1 MLKLKQIKKSFEQKL
16 VLKSVSLT
24 AKPGELI
31 HISGINGSGKST
43 IFKIITGLL
52 KADSG
57 EIKLDENDIV
67 GALIENPNFLEYES
81 AMSNLHFLANLNKR
95 FNEKE
100 VRDLLQYFMLDPDD
114 PEPIVKYSVGM
125 RQKVGII
132 QAVMENQNIIL
143 LDEPTRGIDQES
155 IGLFVAMLKKLRQQ
169 NKIVVVASHDQ
180 INELKY
186 DRQFVL
192 QRGILQEKQF

>member
-1 MLKLKQIKKSFEQKL
+1 MLELRQIKKSFGQKL
-16 VLKSVSLT
+16 VLKNVSLL

-57 EIKLDENDIV
+57 EIRLGENDVV
-67 GALIENPNFLEYES
+67 GALIENPDFLEYES
-81 AMSNLHFLANLNKR
+81 AMTNLHFLANLNKR

-100 VRDLLQYFMLDPDD
+100 VRGLLRYFMLDPDD
-114 PEPIVKYSVGM
+114 PEPIAKYSVGM

-155 IGLFVAMLKKLRQQ
+155 ISLFVALLKKLKQQ

-186 DRQFVL
+186 DRLFILRQ
-192 QRGILQEKQF
+192 GILQEK

>member
-1 MLKLKQIKKSFEQKL
+1 MLELRQIKKSFGQKL
-16 VLKSVSLT
+16 VLKNVSLL

-57 EIKLDENDIV
+57 EIRLGENDVV
-67 GALIENPNFLEYES
+67 GALIENPDFLEYES

-95 FNEKE
+95 FNEKI
-100 VRDLLQYFMLDPDD
+100 VRDLLRHFMIDPDD
-114 PEPIVKYSVGM
+114 PEPIAKYSVGM
-125 RQKVGII
+125 RQKLGII
-132 QAVMENQNIIL
+132 QAVMEDQNVIL

-155 IGLFVAMLKKLRQQ
+155 ISLFVALLKKLKQQ

-186 DRQFVL
+186 DRRFIL
-192 QRGILQEKQF
+192 HHGILQDE

>member
-1 MLKLKQIKKSFEQKL
+1 MLELKQIKKSFGQKL
-16 VLKSVSLT
+16 VLKNVSLL

-57 EIKLDENDIV
+57 EIRLGENDVV
-67 GALIENPNFLEYES
+67 GALIENPDFLEYES
-81 AMSNLHFLANLNKR
+81 AMTNLHFLANLNKR
-95 FNEKE
+95 FNEKI
-100 VRDLLQYFMLDPDD
+100 VRDLLRHFMLDPDD
-114 PEPIVKYSVGM
+114 PEPIAKYSVGM
-125 RQKVGII
+125 RQEVGII
-132 QAVMENQNIIL
+132 QAVMENQNVIL

-155 IGLFVAMLKKLRQQ
+155 ISLFVALLKKLKQQ

-186 DRQFVL
+186 DRFFILRQ
-192 QRGILQEKQF
+192 GILQEK

>member
-1 MLKLKQIKKSFEQKL
+1 MLELKQIKKSFGQKL
-16 VLKSVSLT
+16 VLKNVSLL

-52 KADSG
+52 EADSG
-57 EIKLDENDIV
+57 EIRLDKNDIV
-67 GALIENPNFLEYES
+67 GALIENPDFLEYES
-81 AMSNLHFLANLNKR
+81 AMTNLHFLANLNKR

-100 VRDLLQYFMLDPDD
+100 VRGLLRYFMLDPDD
-114 PEPIVKYSVGM
+114 PEPIAKYSVGM

-155 IGLFVAMLKKLRQQ
+155 IGLFVAMLKKLRQR
-169 NKIVVVASHDQ
+169 NKIIVVASHDQ

-186 DRQFVL
+186 DRRFIL
-192 QRGILQEKQF
+192 HHGILQDE

>member
-1 MLKLKQIKKSFEQKL
+1 MLELRQIKKSFGQKL
-16 VLKSVSLT
+16 VLKNVSLL

-57 EIKLDENDIV
+57 EIRLGENDVV
-67 GALIENPNFLEYES
+67 GALIENPDFLEYES

-95 FNEKE
+95 FNEKI
-100 VRDLLQYFMLDPDD
+100 VRDLLRHFMLDPDD
-114 PEPIVKYSVGM
+114 PEPIAKYSVGM

-155 IGLFVAMLKKLRQQ
+155 ISLFVAMLKKLKQQ
-169 NKIVVVASHDQ
+169 NKIVVVANHDQ
-180 INELKY
+180 IKELNY
-186 DRQFVL
+186 DRRFIL
-192 QRGILQEKQF
+192 HHGILQDE

>member
-1 MLKLKQIKKSFEQKL
+1 M

-52 KADSG
+52 EADSG
-57 EIKLDENDIV
+57 EIRLDENDIV
-67 GALIENPNFLEYES
+67 GALIENPDFLEYES
-81 AMSNLHFLANLNKR
+81 AMSNLHFLAKLNNH
-95 FNEKE
+95 FNEKNI
-100 VRDLLQYFMLDPDD
+100 RNLLRYFMLDSDD
-114 PEPIVKYSVGM
+114 PEPIAKYSVGM

-132 QAVMENQNIIL
+132 QAVMENQNVIL

-169 NKIVVVASHDQ
+169 NKIIVVASHDQ

-192 QRGILQEKQF
+192 KKGILREKQK

>member
-1 MLKLKQIKKSFEQKL
+1 MLELRQIKKSFGQKL
-16 VLKSVSLT
+16 VLKNVSLL

-57 EIKLDENDIV
+57 EIRLGENDVV
-67 GALIENPNFLEYES
+67 GALIENPDFLEYES

-100 VRDLLQYFMLDPDD
+100 VRGLLRYFMLDPDD
-114 PEPIVKYSVGM
+114 PEPIAKYSVGM

-155 IGLFVAMLKKLRQQ
+155 ISLFVALLKKLKQQ

-186 DRQFVL
+186 DRRFIL
-192 QRGILQEKQF
+192 HHGILQDE

>member
-1 MLKLKQIKKSFEQKL
+1 MLELRQIKKSFGQKL
-16 VLKSVSLT
+16 VLKNVSLL

-57 EIKLDENDIV
+57 EIRLGENDVV
-67 GALIENPNFLEYES
+67 GALIENPDFLEYES

-95 FNEKE
+95 FNEKI
-100 VRDLLQYFMLDPDD
+100 VRDLLRHFMLDPDD
-114 PEPIVKYSVGM
+114 PEPIAKYSVGM

-132 QAVMENQNIIL
+132 QAVMENQNVIL

-155 IGLFVAMLKKLRQQ
+155 ISLFVTMLKKLKQQ

-186 DRQFVL
+186 DRFFILRQ
-192 QRGILQEKQF
+192 GILQEK

>member
-1 MLKLKQIKKSFEQKL
+1 MLELRQIKKSFGQKL
-16 VLKSVSLT
+16 VLKNVSLL

-57 EIKLDENDIV
+57 EIRLGENDVV
-67 GALIENPNFLEYES
+67 GALIENPDFLEYES
-81 AMSNLHFLANLNKR
+81 AMTNLHFLANLNKR
-95 FNEKE
+95 FNEKI
-100 VRDLLQYFMLDPDD
+100 VRDLLRHFMLDPDD

-132 QAVMENQNIIL
+132 QAVMENQNVIL
-143 LDEPTRGIDQES
+143 FDEPTRGIDQES
-155 IGLFVAMLKKLRQQ
+155 VSLFVALLKKLKQQ

-186 DRQFVL
+186 DRFFILRQ
-192 QRGILQEKQF
+192 GILQEK

>member
-1 MLKLKQIKKSFEQKL
+1 MLELRQIKKSFGQKL
-16 VLKSVSLT
+16 VLKNVSLL

-57 EIKLDENDIV
+57 EIRLGENDVV
-67 GALIENPNFLEYES
+67 GALIENPDFLEYES

-95 FNEKE
+95 FNEKI
-100 VRDLLQYFMLDPDD
+100 VRNLLRHFMLDPDD
-114 PEPIVKYSVGM
+114 PEPIAKYSVGM

-132 QAVMENQNIIL
+132 QAVMETQNVIL

-155 IGLFVAMLKKLRQQ
+155 VSLFVALLKKLKQQ

-186 DRQFVL
+186 DRFFILRQ
-192 QRGILQEKQF
+192 GILQEK

>member
-1 MLKLKQIKKSFEQKL
+1 MLELKQIKKSFGQKL
-16 VLKSVSLT
+16 VLKNVSLL

-52 KADSG
+52 EADSG
-57 EIKLDENDIV
+57 EIRLDKNDIV
-67 GALIENPNFLEYES
+67 GALIENPDFLEYES
-81 AMSNLHFLANLNKR
+81 AMTNLHFLANLNKR
-95 FNEKE
+95 FNEKI
-100 VRDLLQYFMLDPDD
+100 VRDLLRHFMLDPDD
-114 PEPIVKYSVGM
+114 PEPIAKYSVGM

-132 QAVMENQNIIL
+132 QAVMENQNVIL

-155 IGLFVAMLKKLRQQ
+155 ISLFVALLKKLKQQ

-186 DRQFVL
+186 DRFFILRQ
-192 QRGILQEKQF
+192 GILQEK

>member
-1 MLKLKQIKKSFEQKL
+1 MLELRQIKKSFGQKL
-16 VLKSVSLT
+16 VLKNVSLL

-57 EIKLDENDIV
+57 EIRLGENDVV
-67 GALIENPNFLEYES
+67 GALIENPDFLEYES
-81 AMSNLHFLANLNKR
+81 AMTNLHFLANLNKR
-95 FNEKE
+95 FNEKI
-100 VRDLLQYFMLDPDD
+100 VRDLLRHFMLDPDD
-114 PEPIVKYSVGM
+114 PEPIAKYSVGM

-155 IGLFVAMLKKLRQQ
+155 INLFVTMLKKLKQQ

-186 DRQFVL
+186 DRRFIL
-192 QRGILQEKQF
+192 HHGILQDE

>member
-1 MLKLKQIKKSFEQKL
+1 MLELRQIKKSFGQKL
-16 VLKSVSLT
+16 VLKNVSLL

-57 EIKLDENDIV
+57 EIRLGENDVV
-67 GALIENPNFLEYES
+67 GALIENPDFLEYES

-95 FNEKE
+95 FNEKI
-100 VRDLLQYFMLDPDD
+100 VRDLLRHFMLDPDD
-114 PEPIVKYSVGM
+114 PEPIANYSVGM

-132 QAVMENQNIIL
+132 QAVMENQNVIL

-155 IGLFVAMLKKLRQQ
+155 VSLFVALLKKLKQQ

-186 DRQFVL
+186 DRFFILRQ
-192 QRGILQEKQF
+192 GILQEK

>member
-1 MLKLKQIKKSFEQKL
+1 MLELRQIKKSFGQKL
-16 VLKSVSLT
+16 VLKNVSLL

-57 EIKLDENDIV
+57 EIRLGENDVV
-67 GALIENPNFLEYES
+67 GALIENPDFLEYES

-95 FNEKE
+95 FNEKI
-100 VRDLLQYFMLDPDD
+100 VRDLLRHFMLDPDD
-114 PEPIVKYSVGM
+114 PEPIAKYSVGM

-155 IGLFVAMLKKLRQQ
+155 ISLFVALLKKLKQQ

-186 DRQFVL
+186 DRLFILRQ
-192 QRGILQEKQF
+192 GILQEK

>member
-1 MLKLKQIKKSFEQKL
+1 MLELRQIKKSFGQKL
-16 VLKSVSLT
+16 VLKNVSLL

-43 IFKIITGLL
+43 IFKIIIGLL

-57 EIKLDENDIV
+57 EIRLGENDVV
-67 GALIENPNFLEYES
+67 GALIENPDFLEYES
-81 AMSNLHFLANLNKR
+81 AMSNLNFLANLNKR
-95 FNEKE
+95 FNEKI
-100 VRDLLQYFMLDPDD
+100 VRDLLRYFMLDPDD
-114 PEPIVKYSVGM
+114 PEPIAKYSVGM

-155 IGLFVAMLKKLRQQ
+155 ISLFVALLKKLKQQ
-169 NKIVVVASHDQ
+169 NKIVIVASHDQ

-186 DRQFVL
+186 DRLFILRQ
-192 QRGILQEKQF
+192 GILQEK

>member
-1 MLKLKQIKKSFEQKL
+1 MLELRQIKKSFGQKM
-16 VLKSVSLT
+16 VLKNVSLL

-57 EIKLDENDIV
+57 EIKLGENDVV
-67 GALIENPNFLEYES
+67 GALIENPDFLEYES

-95 FNEKE
+95 FNEKI
-100 VRDLLQYFMLDPDD
+100 VRDLLRHFMLDPDD
-114 PEPIVKYSVGM
+114 PEPIAKYSVGM

-132 QAVMENQNIIL
+132 QAVMENQNVIL
-143 LDEPTRGIDQES
+143 FDEPTRGIDQES
-155 IGLFVAMLKKLRQQ
+155 VSLFVALLKKLKQQ

-186 DRQFVL
+186 DRFFILRQ
-192 QRGILQEKQF
+192 GILQEK

>member
-1 MLKLKQIKKSFEQKL
+1 MLELRQIKKSFGQKL
-16 VLKSVSLT
+16 VLKNVSLL

-57 EIKLDENDIV
+57 EIRLGENDVV
-67 GALIENPNFLEYES
+67 GALIENPDFLEYES

-100 VRDLLQYFMLDPDD
+100 VRGLLRYFMLDPDD
-114 PEPIVKYSVGM
+114 PEPIAKYSVGM

-132 QAVMENQNIIL
+132 QAVMENQNVIL
-143 LDEPTRGIDQES
+143 FDEPTRGIDQES
-155 IGLFVAMLKKLRQQ
+155 VSLFVALLKKLKQQ

-186 DRQFVL
+186 DRFFILRQ
-192 QRGILQEKQF
+192 GILQEK

>member
-1 MLKLKQIKKSFEQKL
+1 MLELRQIKKSFGQKL
-16 VLKSVSLT
+16 VLKNVSLL

-57 EIKLDENDIV
+57 EIRLGENDVV
-67 GALIENPNFLEYES
+67 GALIENPDFLEYES

-100 VRDLLQYFMLDPDD
+100 VRGLLRYFMLDPDD
-114 PEPIVKYSVGM
+114 PEPIAKYSVGM

-132 QAVMENQNIIL
+132 QTVMENQNIIL

-155 IGLFVAMLKKLRQQ
+155 ISLFVALLKKLKQQ

-186 DRQFVL
+186 DRRFIL
-192 QRGILQEKQF
+192 HHGILQDE

>member
-1 MLKLKQIKKSFEQKL
+1 MLELRQIKKSFGQKL
-16 VLKSVSLT
+16 VLKNVSLL

-57 EIKLDENDIV
+57 EIRLGENDVV
-67 GALIENPNFLEYES
+67 GALIENPDFLEYES

-95 FNEKE
+95 FNEKI
-100 VRDLLQYFMLDPDD
+100 VRDLLRHFMIDPDD
-114 PEPIVKYSVGM
+114 PEPIAKYSVGM
-125 RQKVGII
+125 RQKLGII
-132 QAVMENQNIIL
+132 QAVMENQNVIL

-155 IGLFVAMLKKLRQQ
+155 ISLFVALLKKLKQQ

-186 DRQFVL
+186 DRFFILRQ
-192 QRGILQEKQF
+192 GILQEK

>member
-1 MLKLKQIKKSFEQKL
+1 MLELRHIKKSFGQKL
-16 VLKSVSLT
+16 VLKNVSLV

-57 EIKLDENDIV
+57 EIRLGENDVV
-67 GALIENPNFLEYES
+67 GALIENPDFLEYES

-95 FNEKE
+95 FNEKI
-100 VRDLLQYFMLDPDD
+100 VRDLLRHFMLDPDD
-114 PEPIVKYSVGM
+114 PEPIAKYSVGM

-132 QAVMENQNIIL
+132 QAVMENQNVIL

-155 IGLFVAMLKKLRQQ
+155 ISLFVALLKKLKQQ

-186 DRQFVL
+186 DRFFILRQ
-192 QRGILQEKQF
+192 GILQEK

>member
-1 MLKLKQIKKSFEQKL
+1 MLELKQIKKSFGQKL
-16 VLKSVSLT
+16 VLKDVSLL

-52 KADSG
+52 EADNG
-57 EIKLDENDIV
+57 EIRLGENDVV
-67 GALIENPNFLEYES
+67 GALIENPDFLEYES

-100 VRDLLQYFMLDPDD
+100 VRGLLRYFMLDPDD
-114 PEPIVKYSVGM
+114 PEPIAKYSVGM

-155 IGLFVAMLKKLRQQ
+155 ISLFVAMLKKLKQQ
-169 NKIVVVASHDQ
+169 NKIVVVANHDQ
-180 INELKY
+180 IKELNY
-186 DRQFVL
+186 DRRFIL
-192 QRGILQEKQF
+192 HHGILQDE

>member
-1 MLKLKQIKKSFEQKL
+1 MLELRQIKKSFGQKL
-16 VLKSVSLT
+16 VLKNVSLL

-57 EIKLDENDIV
+57 EIRLGENDVV
-67 GALIENPNFLEYES
+67 GALIENPDFLEYES

-95 FNEKE
+95 FNEKI
-100 VRDLLQYFMLDPDD
+100 VRDLLRHFMLDPDD
-114 PEPIVKYSVGM
+114 PEPIAKYSVGM
-125 RQKVGII
+125 RQKLGII
-132 QAVMENQNIIL
+132 QAVMENQNVIL

-155 IGLFVAMLKKLRQQ
+155 VSLFVALLKKLKQQ

-186 DRQFVL
+186 DRFFILRQ
-192 QRGILQEKQF
+192 GILQEK

>member
-1 MLKLKQIKKSFEQKL
+1 MLELKQIKKSFGQKL
-16 VLKSVSLT
+16 VLKDVSLL

-52 KADSG
+52 EADNG
-57 EIKLDENDIV
+57 EIRLGENDIV
-67 GALIENPNFLEYES
+67 GALIENPDFLEYES

-100 VRDLLQYFMLDPDD
+100 VRGLLRYFMLDPDD
-114 PEPIVKYSVGM
+114 PEPIAKYSVGM

-155 IGLFVAMLKKLRQQ
+155 ISLFVAMLKKLKQQ
-169 NKIVVVASHDQ
+169 NKIVLVASHDQ
-180 INELKY
+180 IKELNY
-186 DRQFVL
+186 DRRFIL
-192 QRGILQEKQF
+192 HHGILQDE

>member
-1 MLKLKQIKKSFEQKL
+1 MLELRQIKKSFGQKL
-16 VLKSVSLT
+16 VLKNVSLL

-57 EIKLDENDIV
+57 EIRLGENDVV
-67 GALIENPNFLEYES
+67 GALIENPDFLEYES

-95 FNEKE
+95 FNEKI
-100 VRDLLQYFMLDPDD
+100 VRDLLRYFMLDPDD
-114 PEPIVKYSVGM
+114 PEPIAKYSVGM

-132 QAVMENQNIIL
+132 QAVMENQNVIL

-155 IGLFVAMLKKLRQQ
+155 ISLFVALLKKLKQQ

-186 DRQFVL
+186 DRFFILRQ
-192 QRGILQEKQF
+192 GILQEK

>member
-1 MLKLKQIKKSFEQKL
+1 MLELRQIKKSFGQKL
-16 VLKSVSLT
+16 VLKNVSLL

-57 EIKLDENDIV
+57 EIKLGENDVV
-67 GALIENPNFLEYES
+67 GALIENPDFLEYES

-95 FNEKE
+95 FNEKI
-100 VRDLLQYFMLDPDD
+100 VRDLLRHFMLDPDD
-114 PEPIVKYSVGM
+114 PEPIAKYSVGM

-132 QAVMENQNIIL
+132 QAVMENQNVIL

-155 IGLFVAMLKKLRQQ
+155 VSLFVALLKKLKQQ

-186 DRQFVL
+186 DRFFILRQ
-192 QRGILQEKQF
+192 GILQEK

>member
-1 MLKLKQIKKSFEQKL
+1 MLRLKQIKKSYGQKL

-57 EIKLDENDIV
+57 EIMLDGNDVV

-81 AMSNLHFLANLNKR
+81 AMSNLHFLANLNKQ
-95 FNEKE
+95 FDEKI

-114 PEPIVKYSVGM
+114 PEPIAKYSVGM

-155 IGLFVAMLKKLRQQ
+155 VGLFVAMLKKLKEQ

-180 INELKY
+180 VNGLKY
-186 DRQFVL
+186 DRQL
-192 QRGILQEKQF
+192 ILQQGMLHEKRL

>member
-1 MLKLKQIKKSFEQKL
+1 MLELRQIKKSFGQKL
-16 VLKSVSLT
+16 VLKNVSLL

-57 EIKLDENDIV
+57 EIRLGENDVV
-67 GALIENPNFLEYES
+67 GALIENPDFLEYES

-100 VRDLLQYFMLDPDD
+100 VRGLLRYFMLDPDD
-114 PEPIVKYSVGM
+114 PEPIAKYSVGM

-132 QAVMENQNIIL
+132 QAVMENQNVIL
-143 LDEPTRGIDQES
+143 FDEPTRGIDQES
-155 IGLFVAMLKKLRQQ
+155 VSLFVALLKKLKQQ

-186 DRQFVL
+186 DRLFILRQ
-192 QRGILQEKQF
+192 GILQEK

>member
-1 MLKLKQIKKSFEQKL
+1 MLELRQIKKSFGQKM
-16 VLKSVSLT
+16 VLKNVSLL

-57 EIKLDENDIV
+57 EIRLGENDVV
-67 GALIENPNFLEYES
+67 GALIENPDFLEYES

-95 FNEKE
+95 FNEKI
-100 VRDLLQYFMLDPDD
+100 VRDLLRHFMLDPDD
-114 PEPIVKYSVGM
+114 PEPIAKYSVGM

-132 QAVMENQNIIL
+132 QAVMENQNVIL
-143 LDEPTRGIDQES
+143 FDEPTRGIDQES
-155 IGLFVAMLKKLRQQ
+155 VSLFVALLKKLKQQ

-186 DRQFVL
+186 DRFFILRQ
-192 QRGILQEKQF
+192 GILQEK

>member
-1 MLKLKQIKKSFEQKL
+1 MLELRQIKKSFGQKL
-16 VLKSVSLT
+16 VLKNVSLL

-57 EIKLDENDIV
+57 EIRLGENDVV
-67 GALIENPNFLEYES
+67 GALIENPDFLEYES

-95 FNEKE
+95 FNEKI
-100 VRDLLQYFMLDPDD
+100 VRDLLRHFMIDPDD
-114 PEPIVKYSVGM
+114 PEPIAKYSVGM

-132 QAVMENQNIIL
+132 QAVMENQNVIL

-155 IGLFVAMLKKLRQQ
+155 VSLFVALLKKLKQQ

-186 DRQFVL
+186 DRLFILRQ
-192 QRGILQEKQF
+192 GILQEK

>member
-1 MLKLKQIKKSFEQKL
+1 MLELRQIKKSFGQKL
-16 VLKSVSLT
+16 VLKNVSLL
-24 AKPGELI
+24 AKHGELI

-57 EIKLDENDIV
+57 EIKLGENDVV
-67 GALIENPNFLEYES
+67 GALIENPDFLEYES

-95 FNEKE
+95 FNEKI
-100 VRDLLQYFMLDPDD
+100 VRDLLRHFMLDPDD
-114 PEPIVKYSVGM
+114 PEPIAKYSVGM

-132 QAVMENQNIIL
+132 QAVMENQNVIL

-155 IGLFVAMLKKLRQQ
+155 VSLFVALLKKLKQQ

-186 DRQFVL
+186 DRFFILRQ
-192 QRGILQEKQF
+192 GILQEK

>member
-1 MLKLKQIKKSFEQKL
+1 MLELKQIKKSFGQKL
-16 VLKSVSLT
+16 VLKNVSLL

-52 KADSG
+52 EADSG
-57 EIKLDENDIV
+57 EIRLDKNDIV
-67 GALIENPNFLEYES
+67 GALIENPDFLEYES
-81 AMSNLHFLANLNKR
+81 AMTNLHFLANLNKR
-95 FNEKE
+95 FNEKI
-100 VRDLLQYFMLDPDD
+100 VRDLLRHFMLDPDD
-114 PEPIVKYSVGM
+114 PEPIAKYSVGM

-155 IGLFVAMLKKLRQQ
+155 INLFVTMLKKLKQQ

-186 DRQFVL
+186 DRRFIL
-192 QRGILQEKQF
+192 HHGILQDE

>member
-1 MLKLKQIKKSFEQKL
+1 MLELRQIKKSFGQKL
-16 VLKSVSLT
+16 VLKNVSLL

-43 IFKIITGLL
+43 IFKIITSLL
-52 KADSG
+52 EADSG
-57 EIKLDENDIV
+57 EIRLGENDIV
-67 GALIENPNFLEYES
+67 GALIENPDFLEYES
-81 AMSNLHFLANLNKR
+81 AMTNLHFLANLNKR
-95 FNEKE
+95 FNEKI
-100 VRDLLQYFMLDPDD
+100 VRDLLRYFMLDPDD
-114 PEPIVKYSVGM
+114 PEPIAKYSVGM

-132 QAVMENQNIIL
+132 QAVMENQNVIL

-155 IGLFVAMLKKLRQQ
+155 VSLFVALLKKLKQQ

-186 DRQFVL
+186 DRFFILRQ
-192 QRGILQEKQF
+192 GILQEK

>member
-1 MLKLKQIKKSFEQKL
+1 MLELRQIKKSFGQKL
-16 VLKSVSLT
+16 VLKNVSLL

-57 EIKLDENDIV
+57 EIRLGENDVV
-67 GALIENPNFLEYES
+67 GALIENPDFLEYES
-81 AMSNLHFLANLNKR
+81 AMPNLHFLANLNKR
-95 FNEKE
+95 FNEKI
-100 VRDLLQYFMLDPDD
+100 VRDLLRHFMLDPDD
-114 PEPIVKYSVGM
+114 PEPIAKYSVGM
-125 RQKVGII
+125 RQKLGII
-132 QAVMENQNIIL
+132 QAVMENQNVIL

-155 IGLFVAMLKKLRQQ
+155 ISLFVALLKKLKQQ

-186 DRQFVL
+186 DRRFIL
-192 QRGILQEKQF
+192 HHGILQDE

>member
-1 MLKLKQIKKSFEQKL
+1 MLELKQIKKSFGQKL
-16 VLKSVSLT
+16 VLKDVSLL

-52 KADSG
+52 EADSG
-57 EIKLDENDIV
+57 EIRLGKNDIV
-67 GALIENPNFLEYES
+67 GALIENPDFLEYES
-81 AMSNLHFLANLNKR
+81 AMTNLHFLANLNKR

-100 VRDLLQYFMLDPDD
+100 VRGLLRYFMLDPDD
-114 PEPIVKYSVGM
+114 PEPIAKYSVGM

-132 QAVMENQNIIL
+132 QAVMENQNVIL

-155 IGLFVAMLKKLRQQ
+155 ISLFVALLKKLKQQ

-186 DRQFVL
+186 DRLFILRQ
-192 QRGILQEKQF
+192 GILQEK

>member
-1 MLKLKQIKKSFEQKL
+1 MLELRQIKKSFGQKL
-16 VLKSVSLT
+16 VLKNVSLL

-57 EIKLDENDIV
+57 EIRLGENDVV
-67 GALIENPNFLEYES
+67 GALIENPDFLEYES

-100 VRDLLQYFMLDPDD
+100 VRGLLRYFMLDPDD
-114 PEPIVKYSVGM
+114 PEPIAKYSVGM

-132 QAVMENQNIIL
+132 QAVMENQNVIL

-155 IGLFVAMLKKLRQQ
+155 VSLFVALLKKLKQQ

-186 DRQFVL
+186 DRFFILRQ
-192 QRGILQEKQF
+192 GILQEK

>member
-1 MLKLKQIKKSFEQKL
+1 MLELKQIKKSFGQKL
-16 VLKSVSLT
+16 VLKNVSLL

-52 KADSG
+52 EADSG
-57 EIKLDENDIV
+57 EIRLDKNDIV
-67 GALIENPNFLEYES
+67 GALIENPDFLEYES
-81 AMSNLHFLANLNKR
+81 AMTNLHFLANLNKR

-100 VRDLLQYFMLDPDD
+100 VRGLLRYFMLDPDD
-114 PEPIVKYSVGM
+114 SEPIAKYSVGM

-132 QAVMENQNIIL
+132 QAVMESQNIIL

-155 IGLFVAMLKKLRQQ
+155 INLFVTMLKKLKQQ

-186 DRQFVL
+186 DRRFIL
-192 QRGILQEKQF
+192 HHGILQDE

>member
-1 MLKLKQIKKSFEQKL
+1 MLELRQIKKSFGQKL
-16 VLKSVSLT
+16 VLKNVSLL

-52 KADSG
+52 EADSG
-57 EIKLDENDIV
+57 EIRLDKNDIV
-67 GALIENPNFLEYES
+67 GALIENPDFLEYES
-81 AMSNLHFLANLNKR
+81 AMTNLHFLANLNKR
-95 FNEKE
+95 FNEKI
-100 VRDLLQYFMLDPDD
+100 VRDLLRHFMLDPDD
-114 PEPIVKYSVGM
+114 PEPIAKYSVGM

-155 IGLFVAMLKKLRQQ
+155 ISLFVALLKKLKQQ

-186 DRQFVL
+186 DRRFIL
-192 QRGILQEKQF
+192 HHGILQDE

>member
-1 MLKLKQIKKSFEQKL
+1 MLELRQIKKSFGQKL
-16 VLKSVSLT
+16 VLKNVSLL

-57 EIKLDENDIV
+57 EIRLGENDVV
-67 GALIENPNFLEYES
+67 GALIENPDFLEYES

-95 FNEKE
+95 FNEKI
-100 VRDLLQYFMLDPDD
+100 VRDLLRHFMLDPDD
-114 PEPIVKYSVGM
+114 PEPIAKYSVGM

-132 QAVMENQNIIL
+132 QAVMENQNVIL

-155 IGLFVAMLKKLRQQ
+155 VSLFVALLKKLKQQ
-169 NKIVVVASHDQ
+169 NKIVIVASHDQ

-186 DRQFVL
+186 DRFFILRQ
-192 QRGILQEKQF
+192 GILQEK

>member
-1 MLKLKQIKKSFEQKL
+1 MLELRQIKKSFGQKL
-16 VLKSVSLT
+16 VLKNVSLL

-57 EIKLDENDIV
+57 EIRLGENDVV
-67 GALIENPNFLEYES
+67 GALIENPDFLEYES

-95 FNEKE
+95 FNEKI
-100 VRDLLQYFMLDPDD
+100 VRDLLRHFMLDPDD
-114 PEPIVKYSVGM
+114 PEPIANYSVGM

-132 QAVMENQNIIL
+132 QAVMENQNVIL

-155 IGLFVAMLKKLRQQ
+155 ISLFVALLKKLKQQ
-169 NKIVVVASHDQ
+169 NKIVLVASHDQ

-186 DRQFVL
+186 DRLFILRQ
-192 QRGILQEKQF
+192 GILQEK